1 MFQGVS
7 HATLQG
13 GGAQTFPK
21 FLGPACTHTV
31 QNSNQILRGDQ
42 IKGRKIFT
50 GSVSYLICLQ

>member
-13 GGAQTFPK
+13 GGAPTFPK

-31 QNSNQILRGDQ
+31 CKTATKFCVV
-42 IKGRKIFT
+42 IKLKGGKF
-50 GSVSYLICLQ
+50 LQGQ